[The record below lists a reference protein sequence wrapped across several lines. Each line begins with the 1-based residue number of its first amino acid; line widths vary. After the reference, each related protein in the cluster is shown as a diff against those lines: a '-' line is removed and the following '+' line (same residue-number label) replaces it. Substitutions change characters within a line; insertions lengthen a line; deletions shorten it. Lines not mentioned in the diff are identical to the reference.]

1 MPVPRQMR
9 VEGNPHSL
17 TRKSER
23 VCCQVA
29 GGGLDRLTGQPGS
42 PELLELRG
50 AYGGAA
56 GPHVCDQPLAP
67 DRQTLRRVCRSRPAG
82 VLVYAV
88 TGATAAAQVPEISS
102 RADRDASRSVPW
114 GSPFSAGPRRAR

>member
-42 PELLELRG
+42 PELLELR
-50 AYGGAA
+50 AE
-56 GPHVCDQPLAP
+56 HMEEQ
-67 DRQTLRRVCRSRPAG
+67 
-82 VLVYAV
+82 LVPTCV
-88 TGATAAAQVPEISS
+88 I
-102 RADRDASRSVPW
+102 SRSLRIGRPCA
-114 GSPFSAGPRRAR
+114 GSVGLDQQAC